1 MNGKLSPILSHT
13 LSHTHSHHLQT
24 HHKQHKGCDPYPPME
39 SDGRDGVSDTGRK
52 CCIFTSPVNQDLVE
66 LFHFHKPG
74 GRQRF
79 YQMFF
84 CFCFLEVFG
93 GFLEVFF
100 GGMNNISELNHYIC
114 TFSLQ

>member
-1 MNGKLSPILSHT
+1 
-13 LSHTHSHHLQT
+13 
-24 HHKQHKGCDPYPPME
+24 ME

-79 YQMFF
+79 YQMVFF
-84 CFCFLEVFG
+84 LFFG
-93 GFLEVFF
+93 GFWRVFF